1 MAASNSRGEEM
12 YILSPADI
20 PPQAFSKMTTFGAL
34 HCCNFSLH
42 DLRAL
47 IPSQPSDYS
56 HLTIDI
62 EFTNIHQHTE
72 LASRA
77 RNPVGF
83 YLFWMDTNTMQ
94 SADVAMLSGS
104 IYAVRNPVGPFVVQ
118 PDNGCP

>member
-1 MAASNSRGEEM
+1 MAVSNSCGDEM

-83 YLFWMDTNTMQ
+83 YLFWMDINTMQ
-94 SADVAMLSGS
+94 SADMAMPSGS
-104 IYAVRNPVGPFVVQ
+104 IYAVRNPVGPFVFQ
-118 PDNGCP
+118 LDNGCR